1 MKWEVGS
8 SRERKKRE
16 KETRVQISFFF
27 SLFLSPPP
35 LFAAEV
41 SAEIQREA
49 EKQPPHL
56 PYRSRRR
63 RGQNPTRIDW
73 ICRFC
78 SRPEEEAAAAARREN
93 GEQGRRRRRR
103 GQWNF
108 DNPHGVEEDGAEPE
122 GDCELLGAGDLHG
135 AQGVQHGP

>member
-27 SLFLSPPP
+27 SLLLSPPSSP
-35 LFAAEV
+35 RKFLQT
-41 SAEIQREA
+41 QREA